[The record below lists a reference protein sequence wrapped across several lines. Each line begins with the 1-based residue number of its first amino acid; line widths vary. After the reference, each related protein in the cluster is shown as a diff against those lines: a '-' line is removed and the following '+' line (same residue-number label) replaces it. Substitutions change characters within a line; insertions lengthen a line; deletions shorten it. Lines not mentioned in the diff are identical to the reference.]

1 MGKKNKLTNEE
12 VKAIKD
18 IKNKYHDGVDTLLED
33 YRESKAKIKKSNE
46 KTHVDKIMDMFID
59 GDCPDT
65 IRRALKIERS
75 EVDEILTEHGAI

>member
-1 MGKKNKLTNEE
+1 MSKKKELSSQE
-12 VKAIKD
+12 VKAIKE

-33 YRESKAKIKKSNE
+33 YRESKAKVKKSNE

-75 EVDEILTEHGAI
+75 EVDEVLIEHGAI